1 MLDCNR
7 LSAITQC
14 AQYRY
19 INVHYC
25 DFIRTMPR
33 IILEFD
39 VKHYDQ
45 TDSMKNV
52 HARWLIVTMQ
62 LCGQKSLFT
71 TLLLID

>member
-25 DFIRTMPR
+25 DFIRIMPR

-45 TDSMKNV
+45 LLSN
-52 HARWLIVTMQ
+52 WLNEERPR
-62 LCGQKSLFT
+62 
-71 TLLLID
+71 